1 MTVAAPPAPP
11 APAGRF
17 STRTT
22 PGRYRIA
29 AAAIGLVAVLAAV
42 LGTISAATM
51 RSSTHSARDDS
62 GPVLVATQSLVSSL
76 AEADAAATAAFFSG
90 ANEDPEQRRLYE
102 QALARATE
110 QLADIASLAGDDA
123 ATHALLGKVSV
134 AVTRYAGL
142 VEAARA
148 GNRARSDAAD
158 DDLVRAV
165 TLLDRTIGQDAQRL
179 TDATRAR
186 LGRDE
191 RRRDDGFPLARASL
205 TVALLALVGG
215 QGLLFLTTRRVLN
228 PLLVAATVCVGI
240 ALVWVGVADA
250 RSGRAVDTARR
261 EGYESIA
268 FTARLQT
275 TAFGAKAD
283 ETLALITGDAARR
296 READQGLTALA
307 ASRVTPETVAAIRA
321 GTAYGAPGGLLGLAA
336 QAADS
341 PRERAAVAEMTQR
354 WQRYRETVDAVRRAR
369 TPDEARAVAVGPAAA
384 SFTAFNYSVEAVLGQ
399 NRDQFLDGLG
409 DAAATTSRLPFVVLL
424 LPLAGAVA
432 ALAGFQMR
440 INEYR

>member
-1 MTVAAPPAPP
+1 MTVTTSTTT

-17 STRTT
+17 SPRTT
-22 PGRYRIA
+22 PGRFR
-29 AAAIGLVAVLAAV
+29 LVAAGVGALAALAAV
-42 LGTISAATM
+42 LGTLGAATM
-51 RSSTHSARDDS
+51 RASTHSARDDS
-62 GPVLVATQSLVSSL
+62 GPVLVATQRLVSSL

-110 QLADIASLAGDDA
+110 QVAGIASLAGDDA
-123 ATHALLGKVSV
+123 TTLDLLGKVSV

-148 GNRARSDAAD
+148 GNRTGSDVAD

-179 TDATRAR
+179 TEATRAR
-186 LGRDE
+186 LSKDE
-191 RRRDDGFPLARASL
+191 RRRSDGFPVAVTMLA
-205 TVALLALVGG
+205 LALVGLVVA
-215 QGLLFLTTRRVLN
+215 QALLYRSTRRILN
-228 PLLVAATVCVGI
+228 PLLVLATCCVAA
-240 ALVWVGVADA
+240 ALAWVALA
-250 RSGRAVDTARR
+250 ETRSGEHVDEARR
-261 EGYESIA
+261 KGYDSIA

-283 ETLALITGDAARR
+283 ETLALITGDRARR
-296 READQGLTALA
+296 RDADAGLAALA
-307 ASRVTPETVAAIRA
+307 ESRVTRDTVAVIRDGYA
-321 GTAYGAPGGLLGLAA
+321 HGAPGGLVGLAA
-336 QAADS
+336 EAADT
-341 PRERAAVAEMTQR
+341 PRERAAAAEMAER
-354 WQRYRETVDAVRRAR
+354 WQRYRDTVDAVRRAR
-369 TPDEARAVAVGPAAA
+369 TPEEARAVAVGPAAA
-384 SFTAFNYSVEAVLGQ
+384 SFTAFNYSVEAVLAQ

-409 DAAATTSRLPFVVLL
+409 AAASTTSRLPVGVLL
-424 LPLAGAVA
+424 LPIAGAVA